1 MTKNEREQ
9 FKAEFI
15 VSDCPSLNEF
25 CRQKGV
31 SIHAVKDY
39 CAKEKWMEQKNEHLR
54 AIAEEVKKQDF
65 ENRTK
70 EAVRNIEIRQNDTL
84 NATQKAKDLFYTLII
99 QPNLEAKDLNALAS
113 ALYRINEIEA
123 TILNGNKASKE
134 QRDALDKLCDA
145 IRGASQSDE

>member
-54 AIAEEVKKQDF
+54 AIAEEIKKQDI

-84 NATQKAKDLFYTLII
+84 NATERAKDLFYKLIS

-123 TILNGNKASKE
+123 TILNGNKANKE
-134 QRDALDKLCDA
+134 QKDALNQLCET
-145 IRGASQSDE
+145 ILGATKDE